1 MRIVPHILGAA
12 IAAALISTPVFAA
25 ELTGTLKKIKESG
38 TITLG
43 HRDASIPFS
52 YIADGSGKPVGYSHD
67 IQLAIVKAVE
77 KDLGMKEGELKVK
90 YNLVTS
96 QTRIPLVQN
105 GTVDVECGSTTNNVE
120 RQQQVDFSVGIF
132 EIGTRLLS
140 KKDSTYKD
148 FADLKGKNVVT
159 TAGTTSERILKSMNA
174 DKQMGMN
181 VISAKDH
188 GESFQMLESGRAVA
202 FMMDDALLAG
212 EMAKAKKPT
221 DWAVTGTPQSFEIY
235 GCMVRKGDAPF
246 KKAVDDAIVATY
258 KSGEINNIYTKWFSS
273 PIPPKGLNL
282 MFPMSDELKALIAN
296 PTDKAADDKTAE
308 KKS

>member
-1 MRIVPHILGAA
+1 MRIVPQLLSAA
-12 IAAALISTPVFAA
+12 IAVALMSTPVFAA

-38 TITLG
+38 TVTLG
-43 HRDASIPFS
+43 HRDSSIPFS
-52 YIADGSGKPVGYSHD
+52 YIADASGKPVGYSHD
-67 IQLAIVKAVE
+67 IQLAIV
-77 KDLGMKEGELKVK
+77 EGLKKQLDMPDLKVK

-105 GTVDVECGSTTNNVE
+105 GTVDVECGSTTNNAE
-120 RQQQVDFSVGIF
+120 RAQQVDFSVGIF

-140 KKDSTYKD
+140 KKDSAYKD

-221 DWAVTGTPQSFEIY
+221 DWAVTGTPQSFEVY
-235 GCMVRKGDAPF
+235 GCMVRKGDPDF
-246 KKAVDDAIVATY
+246 KKAVDDAIVGIY
-258 KSGEINNIYTKWFSS
+258 KSGEINKIYEKWFTT

-282 MFPMSDELKALIAN
+282 MFPMSDKVKELIAN
-296 PTDKAADDKTAE
+296 PNDKPAPEVKI
-308 KKS
+308 

>member
-12 IAAALISTPVFAA
+12 ITAALISTPVFAA

-52 YIADGSGKPVGYSHD
+52 YIADASGVPVGYSHD
-67 IQLAIVKAVE
+67 IQLKIVEAIK
-77 KDLGMKEGELKVK
+77 KDLDMPNLKVK

-105 GTVDVECGSTTNNVE
+105 GTVDVECGSTTNNTE

-132 EIGTRLLS
+132 EIGTKLLS

-212 EMAKAKKPT
+212 EMAKAKSPT
-221 DWAVTGTPQSFEIY
+221 DWAVTGTAQSYEIY

-258 KSGEINNIYTKWFSS
+258 KSGEINTIYGKWFTQ
-273 PIPPKGLNL
+273 PIPPKNLNL
-282 MFPMSDELKALIAN
+282 MFPMSDELKALISN
-296 PTDKAADDKTAE
+296 PTDKAAEE